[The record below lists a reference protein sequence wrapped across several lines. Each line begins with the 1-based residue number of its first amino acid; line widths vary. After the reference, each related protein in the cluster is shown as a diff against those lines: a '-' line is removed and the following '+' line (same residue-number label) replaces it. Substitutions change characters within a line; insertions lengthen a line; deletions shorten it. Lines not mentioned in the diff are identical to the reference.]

1 MSLTVAT
8 VGVLIEL
15 NDRLSGPLQG
25 TAGKVAQ
32 NLNRVGLGLSA
43 AAVGMRPLQQASTG
57 LLTNL
62 AREAGSLDQAA
73 ATIRSMPDV
82 TEEAT
87 ARMTS
92 AARAWAREHAN
103 SAEEFLGA
111 TYQMLSAGL
120 NEQAAIAATQTGL
133 RVATA
138 TMGDS
143 VETSNLLAV
152 AYNNLGNK
160 TRPVGEEMTRLG
172 DILTRTQQTFQ
183 IKDMTQ
189 LGEGLKYV
197 MDNAITAKLPI
208 TQLATVVGQLNSGGL
223 QGSMAGTAMEASMV
237 QMTRAA
243 EEFGFTIQRGADG
256 QMDYIGTLRALAD
269 TLGDVSNLSD
279 EDSDRLNKAFGQQ
292 GAAAVGL
299 LLPKLDEMDAN
310 LRAVTDS
317 AGAAADAAGKIDAG
331 AGNQW
336 AIMQNNLRDIAL
348 ETGPTLIGVF
358 KDLAPA
364 LRDLVQGV
372 AGFAKEHPGLVKA
385 GLALAGIGAVASPIL
400 SVAGGVTTL
409 AGVTVRLAP
418 GLIAGAGAA
427 AKFGAALLANPITW
441 YVAGIAS
448 LAAGAYLLYK
458 NWEPVTDFFSNVWGS
473 IKATFAGGVVS
484 VLQPLQTIIDA
495 LPEWAR
501 PEGLAAGL
509 TDKLAEYQKLADWS
523 PTKQAEFRMVT
534 MAEVSKDLGL
544 DGLMGGDT
552 PAVAAA
558 GATAAAGP
566 SPAIA
571 AAMPARSGPVITQH
585 NQITIHATGTP
596 DQVQTAVTNGLAALA
611 DRTGTYDSG

>member
-358 KDLAPA
+358 KDMAPA
-364 LRDLVQGV
+364 LRDLAQGAV
-372 AGFAKEHPGLVKA
+372 AFAKENPGLIKA
-385 GLALAGIGAVASPIL
+385 GIALVGIGAVASPIL
-400 SVAGGVTTL
+400 SMAGGLATL
-409 AGVTVRLAP
+409 AGASLR
-418 GLIAGAGAA
+418 AGRFLYKARGSILE
-427 AKFGAALLANPITW
+427 FGGSLLKSPVTW
-441 YVAGIAS
+441 YVAGIAG
-448 LAAGAYLLYK
+448 LAAAAYLIYK
-458 NWEPVTDFFSNVWGS
+458 NWEPITDFFANIWGS

-484 VLQPLQTIIDA
+484 VLQPLQTLIDA

-501 PEGLAAGL
+501 PEGLSAGL
-509 TDKLAEYQKLADWS
+509 GDKLAEYQRLADWA

-544 DGLMGGDT
+544 DGLMSGNT
-552 PAVAAA
+552 PAAA

-571 AAMPARSGPVITQH
+571 AAMPQRGAPIITQH

-611 DRTGTYDSG
+611 DRTGTYDGG